1 VTDARQ
7 QLFSEKEEGFNL
19 RDFIFTYIL
28 RFWYLYLLFVG
39 TALVIAWLKIR
50 YTTPVYQVSSSI
62 LIKDEKSKGGGIS
75 EESIFQD
82 LGLMQGGSN
91 VHNEIEVLRSRPI
104 MEAVIRKLGLDVE
117 YYTIGR
123 VRTSEAYPPNLV
135 KTSLHDVSD
144 AGYNVP
150 FLITVR
156 DSQHYSLTI
165 GQKTSQH
172 EFGQLLT
179 LPEGKFIFTLIDKND
194 SPQDDYQVVFR
205 RPEDAA
211 PGYVGAFSIA
221 SANTYSDVLNLTY
234 QHPVPQKGIDLLN
247 AIVEEYNR
255 VTIDDKNRVGKNTV
269 QFIDERLK
277 YLTTELSDVE
287 SNLEDYKKSND
298 IPTEISSSVE
308 ALISQLSDYDK
319 ELGTLEVQKII
330 LDGLQEYLQNNLTQY
345 EPAPLNLLPSNPQL
359 AELVGRY
366 NDLLLERGRLLKN
379 ATDENPVVQN
389 LTVQINLMRS
399 TLLETIR
406 NIHREFDLGLAKA
419 RNKNDLF
426 QRKIRTVPTKERG
439 LIEIKRQQGIKEAL
453 FLYLLQKRE
462 ETELSVAVAMP
473 NSKVVNPPIRT
484 GGPISPNTRSIYI
497 TYLFIGLLIP
507 SLFIYLKYLLT
518 NTIQSESDIA
528 QGTGAPLLA
537 SIGQQKSAD
546 PVAVKKNSRSAIAEM
561 FRLLRTN
568 LQFLGLGKNNQV
580 ILVTSSVSGEG
591 KSFVTLNLGITLAL
605 ADKKTI
611 ILELDLRKPKL
622 IRYLTQKPPESGITN
637 YLIGSAPLEE
647 VIRHSELHPNLDY
660 IGSGPIPPNPAEL
673 LLTEPLNALITE
685 LKQRYDYVLLDT
697 PPIGMVADALLLGKL
712 SDSALYVVRQG
723 HTYKSSLAYVDEMY
737 REQRLPNLALIY
749 NGVQA
754 RDGYGYAQKYG
765 YGNGY
770 GNGYG
775 YGYGYGYYDDAKPPK
790 KWWQVWK

>member
-255 VTIDDKNRVGKNTV
+255 VTIDDKNRVGKKHRAIHRRAPEIPDHRTV
-269 QFIDERLK
+269 GCGKQ
-277 YLTTELSDVE
+277 
-287 SNLEDYKKSND
+287 
-298 IPTEISSSVE
+298 P
-308 ALISQLSDYDK
+308 
-319 ELGTLEVQKII
+319 
-330 LDGLQEYLQNNLTQY
+330 
-345 EPAPLNLLPSNPQL
+345 
-359 AELVGRY
+359 
-366 NDLLLERGRLLKN
+366 GRL
-379 ATDENPVVQN
+379 
-389 LTVQINLMRS
+389 
-399 TLLETIR
+399 
-406 NIHREFDLGLAKA
+406 
-419 RNKNDLF
+419 
-426 QRKIRTVPTKERG
+426 
-439 LIEIKRQQGIKEAL
+439 
-453 FLYLLQKRE
+453 
-462 ETELSVAVAMP
+462 
-473 NSKVVNPPIRT
+473 
-484 GGPISPNTRSIYI
+484 
-497 TYLFIGLLIP
+497 
-507 SLFIYLKYLLT
+507 
-518 NTIQSESDIA
+518 
-528 QGTGAPLLA
+528 
-537 SIGQQKSAD
+537 
-546 PVAVKKNSRSAIAEM
+546 
-561 FRLLRTN
+561 
-568 LQFLGLGKNNQV
+568 
-580 ILVTSSVSGEG
+580 
-591 KSFVTLNLGITLAL
+591 
-605 ADKKTI
+605 
-611 ILELDLRKPKL
+611 
-622 IRYLTQKPPESGITN
+622 
-637 YLIGSAPLEE
+637 
-647 VIRHSELHPNLDY
+647 
-660 IGSGPIPPNPAEL
+660 
-673 LLTEPLNALITE
+673 
-685 LKQRYDYVLLDT
+685 
-697 PPIGMVADALLLGKL
+697 
-712 SDSALYVVRQG
+712 
-723 HTYKSSLAYVDEMY
+723 
-737 REQRLPNLALIY
+737 
-749 NGVQA
+749 
-754 RDGYGYAQKYG
+754 
-765 YGNGY
+765 
-770 GNGYG
+770 
-775 YGYGYGYYDDAKPPK
+775 
-790 KWWQVWK
+790 